1 MKFRNETL
9 GLGMRFYK
17 FESDEDYRILAL
29 VKLNG
34 NDTAVFMDEETFEL
48 HTITKDEL
56 ENEYT
61 LLSNSLPFAVAG
73 FEFGSKKTFQ
83 LFFNEE
89 IVTFIKDNLY
99 SLFNESQYK
108 LRFNLIFR
116 VYSYMKKAVFD
127 KTVNYI
133 LTLNNLYS
141 PLEKNLNTIWNM
153 YFSYMHKSTYVDIID
168 NHDNI
173 DMEEVVN
180 NKAKLPDS
188 VFDKAEDYLNTYIL
202 SYEVYRFDA
211 SVNIDNVNMKYF
223 FIYDADRD
231 EYYIVLYVIDT
242 TRIAME
248 TVQLMEENKDV
259 VQFMLG
265 QN

>member
-9 GLGMRFYK
+9 ELGMRFYK

-73 FEFGSKKTFQ
+73 FEFGSGNLFQ
-83 LFFNEE
+83 LFFNET
-89 IVTFIKDNLY
+89 IVTFIKNLY
-99 SLFNESQYK
+99 NESQHELK
-108 LRFNLIFR
+108 FHIIFR

-141 PLEKNLNTIWNM
+141 PLEKNLNTIWNV
-153 YFSYMHKSTYVDIID
+153 YFSYMRKSTYVDTISHYND
-168 NHDNI
+168 I

-188 VFDKAEDYLNTYIL
+188 VFDRAEDYLNTYIL

-223 FIYDADRD
+223 FIYDAYKD

>member
-9 GLGMRFYK
+9 ELGMRFYK

-34 NDTAVFMDEETFEL
+34 NDTAVFIDEETFEL
-48 HTITKDEL
+48 HTITKDKL

-61 LLSNSLPFAVAG
+61 LLSNSLPFAIAG
-73 FEFGSKKTFQ
+73 FELCSGKLFQ
-83 LFFNEE
+83 LFFNET
-89 IVTFIKDNLY
+89 IVNFINNSY
-99 SLFNESQYK
+99 NESQNELK
-108 LRFNLIFR
+108 FHIIFR

-141 PLEKNLNTIWNM
+141 PLKKTLDTIWNM
-153 YFSYMHKSTYVDIID
+153 YFSYMHKSTYVDTIS
-168 NHDNI
+168 HYDNI

-223 FIYDADRD
+223 FIYDADKD

>member
-1 MKFRNETL
+1 MKFRNEAL
-9 GLGMRFYK
+9 ELGMRFYK

-73 FEFGSKKTFQ
+73 FEFGLGKLLQ
-83 LFFNEE
+83 LFFNET
-89 IVTFIKDNLY
+89 IVTFINNIY
-99 SLFNESQYK
+99 NESQDELK
-108 LRFNLIFR
+108 FHIIFR
-116 VYSYMKKAVFD
+116 VYSYMKKVVFT

-141 PLEKNLNTIWNM
+141 PLEKNLDTIWGV
-153 YFSYMHKSTYVDIID
+153 YFSYMSKSIYVDRTSH
-168 NHDNI
+168 NNI
-173 DMEEVVN
+173 DMEEIVN

-188 VFDKAEDYLNTYIL
+188 VFDRAEDYLNTYIL

-223 FIYDADRD
+223 FIYDNNRD

>member
-1 MKFRNETL
+1 MKVRDEVL
-9 GLGMRFYK
+9 ELGMRFYK

-29 VKLNG
+29 VKLND
-34 NDTAVFMDEETFEL
+34 NNTAVFMDEETFEL
-48 HTITKDEL
+48 HTITIDEL
-56 ENEYT
+56 KNEYT
-61 LLSNSLPFAVAG
+61 FLSNSLLLAITG
-73 FEFGSKKTFQ
+73 FEFVPEKQ
-83 LFFNEE
+83 LQLIFNEE
-89 IVTFIKDNLY
+89 IIAFIKSNMRNLC
-99 SLFNESQYK
+99 NVSQYK
-108 LRFNLIFR
+108 LKFHLIFK
-116 VYSYMKKAVFD
+116 VYSYVKKAVFI

-141 PLEKNLNTIWNM
+141 PLEEDLNTIWNM
-153 YFSYMHKSTYVDIID
+153 YFSYMHKSTYVDTTS
-168 NHDNI
+168 HYDNI

-188 VFDKAEDYLNTYIL
+188 VFDRAEDYLNTYIL

-211 SVNIDNVNMKYF
+211 SVNIDNINMKYF
-223 FIYDADRD
+223 FIYDDNRD

-242 TRIAME
+242 TRVAME
-248 TVQLMEENKDV
+248 TFQLMDENKDV

>member
-1 MKFRNETL
+1 MKFRNEAL
-9 GLGMRFYK
+9 ELGMRFYK

-29 VKLNG
+29 VKLND

-73 FEFGSKKTFQ
+73 FEFGSGKLFQ
-83 LFFNEE
+83 LFFNET
-89 IVTFIKDNLY
+89 IVTFINTMY
-99 SLFNESQYK
+99 NESQHELK
-108 LRFNLIFR
+108 FHIIIR
-116 VYSYMKKAVFD
+116 VYSYMKKAVFN

-141 PLEKNLNTIWNM
+141 PLEENLNTIWNV
-153 YFSYMHKSTYVDIID
+153 YFSYIGKSTYVDTTS
-168 NHDNI
+168 HYDNI
-173 DMEEVVN
+173 DIEEIVN

-188 VFDKAEDYLNTYIL
+188 VFVRAEDYLNTYIL

-223 FIYDADRD
+223 FIYDANRD

-242 TRIAME
+242 TRVAME